1 MFGIEMQLWSVN
13 FQALNIWVYEQYRCY
28 IDMLKHTIVLKNE
41 SLLSG
46 IIIEK

>member
-28 IDMLKHTIVLKNE
+28 IDMLKHTIVVKMKAYFQE
-41 SLLSG
+41 LL
-46 IIIEK
+46 